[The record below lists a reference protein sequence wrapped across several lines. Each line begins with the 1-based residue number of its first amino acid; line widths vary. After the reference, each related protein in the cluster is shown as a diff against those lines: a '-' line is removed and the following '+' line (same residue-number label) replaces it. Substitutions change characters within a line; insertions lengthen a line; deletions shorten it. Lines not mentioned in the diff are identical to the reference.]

1 MFCLSN
7 FSLVADTI
15 QRILVQKGLK
25 ILHYL
30 DVFIFISGSFEE
42 ADSQKQLLI
51 DTFKTLGVPLET
63 SKLEGPATCLIFLD
77 IEFDTV
83 SLQIHLPSQKLL
95 NLKSELLQ
103 PISCKCITKRNLW
116 RLSGLLQYATK
127 VICLGGAF
135 LHRLL
140 CSIVNWTLSFSSH
153 LPHCSCMRW
162 WHVFASE
169 WNGLFIVEL
178 Q

>member
-103 PISCKCITKRNLW
+103 PISCKCITKRNL
-116 RLSGLLQYATK
+116 
-127 VICLGGAF
+127 
-135 LHRLL
+135 
-140 CSIVNWTLSFSSH
+140 
-153 LPHCSCMRW
+153 
-162 WHVFASE
+162 
-169 WNGLFIVEL
+169 
-178 Q
+178 